1 MKIII
6 PMAGMGKRMRPHTLT
21 VPKPLLPVAGK
32 PIVQRL
38 VEDIATVCNEP
49 LEEIAFIIG
58 PSFGKEVENM
68 LTGVAAK
75 LGAKGSIWYQAEAHG
90 TAHAIMCAKE
100 VLDGK
105 VVVAF
110 ADTLFKADFK
120 MDTAQEGII
129 WVQKIEDPRAFGVV
143 KVNDKGHITDF
154 VEKPLTFVSDLAIIG
169 IYYFRDGAN
178 LRKELQYLLDND
190 IRDKGEYQLTNA
202 LENMKSKGVKFA
214 PGKVTEWLDCGNK
227 DATVYTNQRVLEF
240 KKKSERLV
248 SKSVKKQGS
257 EIIAPCYIGENV
269 VLKGSKIG
277 PHVSIGDNSVVESS
291 VITNSI
297 IQQKTSIT
305 GSTIENSMIGSHVE
319 ILNASGVLS
328 VGDYTTLL
336 MDSAEKKTAPKKKAR
351 TTKRNTVSRKTPT
364 AAARSKKARAKATAA
379 KRPVKKKTVA
389 KAAPRKARRTAR

>member
-21 VPKPLLPVAGK
+21 VPKPLIPVAGK

-38 VEDIATVCNEP
+38 AEDITRVCNEQP
-49 LEEIAFIIG
+49 EEIAFIIG
-58 PSFGKEVENM
+58 PTFGPEVEGM
-68 LTGVAAK
+68 LKQVAAN
-75 LGAKGSIWYQAEAHG
+75 LNAKGSIWYQDEALG

-100 VLDGK
+100 CLDGK

-143 KVNDKGHITDF
+143 KVNDQNVITDF
-154 VEKPLTFVSDLAIIG
+154 VEKPQEFVSDLAIIG

-178 LRKELQYLLDND
+178 LRKELQYLLDNN
-190 IRDKGEYQLTNA
+190 IRDKGEFQLTNA
-202 LENMKSKGVKFA
+202 LENMKQKGVKFA

-240 KKKSERLV
+240 LRGDAALRGKNIHLDNAVIVEPCFIGDNV
-248 SKSVKKQGS
+248 TVKN
-257 EIIAPCYIGENV
+257 AV
-269 VLKGSKIG
+269 VG
-277 PHVSIGDNSVVESS
+277 PHVSLGNNTQVSGS

-297 IQQKTSIT
+297 VQQNSKIT
-305 GSTIENSMIGSHVE
+305 NKVVANSMVGSYAEVCGTP
-319 ILNASGVLS
+319 SDLS
-328 VGDYTTLL
+328 VGDYNVIK
-336 MDSAEKKTAPKKKAR
+336 D
-351 TTKRNTVSRKTPT
+351 
-364 AAARSKKARAKATAA
+364 
-379 KRPVKKKTVA
+379 
-389 KAAPRKARRTAR
+389 

>member
-58 PSFGKEVENM
+58 PMFGKEVEKM
-68 LTGVAAK
+68 LIGVAEK
-75 LGAKGSIWYQAEAHG
+75 LGAKGSIWYQEEALG

-120 MDTAQEGII
+120 LDSSQEGII
-129 WVQKIEDPRAFGVV
+129 WVQKINDPRAFGVV
-143 KVNDKGHITDF
+143 KVNSENVITDF
-154 VEKPLTFVSDLAIIG
+154 VEKPQEFVSDLAIIG
-169 IYYFRDGAN
+169 IYYFHDGAN
-178 LRKELQYLLDND
+178 LRSELQYLLDND

-240 KKKSERLV
+240 KRNSETLV
-248 SKSVKKQGS
+248 SPTMRS
-257 EIIAPCYIGENV
+257 ENSRIIEPCFIGENV
-269 VLKGSKIG
+269 VLKNSKIG
-277 PHVSIGDNSVVESS
+277 PHVSIGNNTVIEDS
-291 VITNSI
+291 VIKNSI
-297 IQQKTSIT
+297 IQNNTTLT
-305 GSTIENSMIGSHVE
+305 GVDLDNSMLGSY
-319 ILNASGVLS
+319 ASVQNTKGSLS
-328 VGDYTTLL
+328 VGDYNVIVGATSLGL
-336 MDSAEKKTAPKKKAR
+336 NGQAEKAAGVKEKK
-351 TTKRNTVSRKTPT
+351 PHE
-364 AAARSKKARAKATAA
+364 
-379 KRPVKKKTVA
+379 
-389 KAAPRKARRTAR
+389 